1 MKTMTPTIIS
11 ESLSFPCLG
20 WVFMD
25 SFYSAPVCLILYP
38 FVLNGVLSV
47 RASKR
52 AGECFH
58 SNIEG
63 KHEGRSK
70 RPFSHKNQLNAVL
83 VSGVC
88 SESKITALSV
98 RCLMSV

>member
-1 MKTMTPTIIS
+1 MS

-20 WVFMD
+20 WAFMD

-52 AGECFH
+52 GWGMFSLKHRGEARGAKQATILTQEPVEC
-58 SNIEG
+58 G
-63 KHEGRSK
+63 
-70 RPFSHKNQLNAVL
+70 FSIRRLF
-83 VSGVC
+83 
-88 SESKITALSV
+88 
-98 RCLMSV
+98 